1 MLARLQQALV
11 LNLLLLAGLWLVAT
25 GGRSLA
31 LAFGGLLVLGLGHP
45 LFLALE
51 FFAAH
56 RLNRHDPAPRAT
68 LPLLLRAWWR
78 EVLVAP
84 RVFLW
89 QQPWRWQAYP
99 DALAPEGALPGRRG
113 IVFVHGFVCN
123 RGYWNPWLRRLR
135 GSGHA
140 HAAVSLEPVFGRID
154 DYVAQIEVAVQR
166 VTAASGLPPLL
177 VCHSMGGL
185 AARAWLR
192 AHDADARVHGVV
204 TLGTPHHGT
213 WLAGFSRAPNG
224 VQMQLHSDWL
234 QALAQDEPA
243 PRRRLFTC
251 YYSNC
256 DNIVFPAST
265 ASLPGADNRFLPGVP
280 HVAMGFEPRLMQE
293 VLAQVGLV
301 PAAATTPA

>member
-11 LNLLLLAGLWLVAT
+11 VNLLLLAGLWLAGT
-25 GGRSLA
+25 WWRSPA
-31 LAFGGLLVLGLGHP
+31 LAIGGLLVMGLGHP

-51 FFAAH
+51 FAAAH
-56 RLNRHDPAPRAT
+56 RLNRHDPTPRAA
-68 LPLLLRAWWR
+68 LRHLLRAWLR

-89 QQPWRWQAYP
+89 QQPWRWRAYP
-99 DALAPEGALPGRRG
+99 DALRPEVAQPGRRG
-113 IVFVHGFVCN
+113 IVFIHGFVCN

-140 HAAVSLEPVFGRID
+140 HAALSLEPVFGRID
-154 DYVAQIEVAVQR
+154 DYVAQIEAAVQQ

-192 AHDADARVHGVV
+192 VHDGEARVHGII

-213 WLAGFSRAPNG
+213 WLAGFSSVPNG
-224 VQMQLHSDWL
+224 RQMRLHSDWL
-234 QALAQDEPA
+234 QQLAQDEPA

-256 DNIVFPAST
+256 DNIVFPASS
-265 ASLPGADNRFLPGVP
+265 AVLAGADHHLLSGVP
-280 HVAMGFEPRLMQE
+280 HVAMGYEPRVMQE
-293 VLAQVGLV
+293 VLAQVGLA
-301 PAAATTPA
+301 PAATTRA